1 VGDGEAGA
9 SEVAGYK
16 VEAGEGGAGYKV
28 EAGEGQAGSGEGEE
42 NTGTDTKPAGSEV
55 EVEMETAVVAGSD
68 TAREMG
74 AETGTEER
82 ANETDTGTG
91 AELGVGEANGDTKPA
106 M

>member
-1 VGDGEAGA
+1 
-9 SEVAGYK
+9 
-16 VEAGEGGAGYKV
+16 
-28 EAGEGQAGSGEGEE
+28 
-42 NTGTDTKPAGSEV
+42 
-55 EVEMETAVVAGSD
+55 METAVVAGSD